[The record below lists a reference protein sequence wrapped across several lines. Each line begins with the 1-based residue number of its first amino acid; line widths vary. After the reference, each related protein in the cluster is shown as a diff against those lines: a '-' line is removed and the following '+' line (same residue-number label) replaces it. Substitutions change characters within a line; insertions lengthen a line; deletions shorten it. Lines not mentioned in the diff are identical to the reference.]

1 MTTTTFDVSVGQSLP
16 PFSRTT
22 GLENWNRFAA
32 VNYEFVDI
40 HMDDE
45 AGRAAGYDS
54 AFGMGNLLWSY
65 LHCMLRDWLGDHGRI
80 VEVRCQFRGPNTKGM
95 KLTAGGTVSAVRDEG
110 ARRVVDL
117 EIWISDSDGTVLT
130 PGAATVE
137 LFD

>member
-1 MTTTTFDVSVGQSLP
+1 MTTSTFDIAIGQSVLP
-16 PFSRTT
+16 FERST

-65 LHCMLRDWLGDHGRI
+65 LHCMLREWIGENGRI
-80 VEVRCQFRGPNTKGM
+80 LEVRCQFRSPNTKGM
-95 KLTAGGTVSAVRDEG
+95 HLTAGGTVTAVRDEDG
-110 ARRVVDL
+110 HRLVDL
-117 EIWISDSDGTVLT
+117 DVWISNSDGTILT
-130 PGAATVE
+130 PGSATVE
-137 LFD
+137 LFR